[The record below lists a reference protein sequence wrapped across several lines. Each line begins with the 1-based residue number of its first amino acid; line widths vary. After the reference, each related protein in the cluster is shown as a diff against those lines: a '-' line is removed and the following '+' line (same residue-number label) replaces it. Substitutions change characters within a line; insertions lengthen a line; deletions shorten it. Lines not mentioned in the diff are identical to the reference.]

1 MSPETDRLIGTGV
14 LRNEGSACG
23 LIFVSRILNE
33 SRL

>member
-14 LRNEGSACG
+14 LRNEGSAFG